1 MWCRGLGIRCYHCI
15 GSSRCCCSGSVLG
28 TGMTI
33 CCKHGQKKPQLNMCD
48 RLTHPMHTVHTP
60 GIPPLTILH
69 SYTHTL
75 HTFIPNTH
83 ATCIYISQTWAP
95 YVPDQTNHT
104 NCIYQAHTPNMHPKY
119 ASWGKKCILIC
130 IHTHKHTHTHS
141 LSNFTLNL
149 IDRIFSF
156 KRHRASFFVF
166 CFPFYSRTGRG
177 TGKFPG

>member
-1 MWCRGLGIRCYHCI
+1 MVQRVRYKVLSLHWLESLLWLGFGPWHRNDHI
-15 GSSRCCCSGSVLG
+15 LQEWP
-28 TGMTI
+28 
-33 CCKHGQKKPQLNMCD
+33 KKKPQLNMCD

-119 ASWGKKCILIC
+119 TSWGKKMHLDMY
-130 IHTHKHTHTHS
+130 TYTQTHTHS

-149 IDRIFSF
+149 IDGIFSF
-156 KRHRASFFVF
+156 KRQRASFFVF
-166 CFPFYSRTGRG
+166 CFPFYSHTGRG
-177 TGKFPG
+177 MGKFPG